1 LLSKLNIIKGIFAF
15 IFVFFLFCYLPLNIL
30 NIIEKILPNLAYSEL
45 LSQLLSQIIHPNVP
59 IFGFLFAIFVF
70 LSTLSKNTK
79 YNGIFIMLEGIT
91 STILIYYIFQG
102 GYIIITIHNYKLI
115 LDSTIIML
123 ILIIPSILIFIKG
136 LIITIKTK
144 K

>member
-1 LLSKLNIIKGIFAF
+1 
-15 IFVFFLFCYLPLNIL
+15 
-30 NIIEKILPNLAYSEL
+30 
-45 LSQLLSQIIHPNVP
+45 
-59 IFGFLFAIFVF
+59 
-70 LSTLSKNTK
+70 
-79 YNGIFIMLEGIT
+79 MLEGIT